1 LRLAARAFLLGGFR
15 LLALPLPPSLTDALR
30 SFLNRAGIFLFA
42 VKFLLTN
49 VYISGKIT
57 LIIKQR
63 RWAVIPLGALNFLRE
78 TLNNIFLRSEANIL
92 HPYIVNCQLEP
103 AI

>member
-1 LRLAARAFLLGGFR
+1 
-15 LLALPLPPSLTDALR
+15 
-30 SFLNRAGIFLFA
+30 
-42 VKFLLTN
+42 
-49 VYISGKIT
+49 
-57 LIIKQR
+57 
-63 RWAVIPLGALNFLRE
+63 LRE